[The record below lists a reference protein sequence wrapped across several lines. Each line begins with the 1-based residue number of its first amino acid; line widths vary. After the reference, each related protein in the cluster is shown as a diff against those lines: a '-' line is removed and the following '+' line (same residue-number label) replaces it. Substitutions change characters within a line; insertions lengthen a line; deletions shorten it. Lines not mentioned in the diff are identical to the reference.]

1 MSNDLPS
8 SPPGRP
14 PRRFRR
20 ALLARFRRDASGVTA
35 VEFGL
40 VALPFF
46 AVLFAILEVS
56 LAFWTSQVMES
67 MVADA
72 SRQVYTGQ
80 FQQANQ
86 GKSAAQ
92 MAEAFKDLICGTSV
106 VDGRKV
112 NRFGLFDCHGK
123 LQVDVRAYT
132 SFPGPIQAPITD
144 GALDTSGF
152 GYQNSQPSEIVV
164 VRAALEYPVFVSL
177 LNANQGNLTNGN
189 RLLMA
194 TATFRNEPFQ

>member
-1 MSNDLPS
+1 MSNDSLP
-8 SPPGRP
+8 PPADRP
-14 PRRFRR
+14 PRRLRR
-20 ALLARFRRDASGVTA
+20 ALLARFHRDTRGVTA

-40 VALPFF
+40 VSLPFF
-46 AVLFAILEVS
+46 AILFAILEVS

-86 GKSAAQ
+86 GRTPAQ
-92 MAEAFKDLICGTSV
+92 MAEAFKDLICGTAV

-112 NRFGLFDCHGK
+112 NRYALFDCHGK
-123 LQVDVRAYT
+123 LRVDVRALT
-132 SFPGPIQAPITD
+132 AFPGPVQTPIMNGT
-144 GALDTSGF
+144 LDTSGF
-152 GYQNSQPSEIVV
+152 AYQDSRPSEIVV
-164 VRAALEYPVFVSL
+164 VRAVLEYPVFVSL
-177 LNANQGNLTNGN
+177 LNTNQGNLANGN

>member
-132 SFPGPIQAPITD
+132 SFQGRSRRRSPTARSTRPASATRT
-144 GALDTSGF
+144 ASRARSSWSGRLSNTLSSF
-152 GYQNSQPSEIVV
+152 PS
-164 VRAALEYPVFVSL
+164 
-177 LNANQGNLTNGN
+177 
-189 RLLMA
+189 
-194 TATFRNEPFQ
+194 